1 MSADLRKRAEAIVE
15 AHCENGSGGIFTGGD
30 DLRECIY
37 DALVAVRDESLED
50 AAGVS
55 EMMANGWRDVQGKPE
70 LQAPVAAVAWR
81 IRALK
86 VKP

>member
-15 AHCENGSGGIFTGGD
+15 AHCENSSGGIFTGGD

-37 DALVAVRDESLED
+37 YALVAVRDEALED
-50 AAGVS
+50 GMRMVEYRIERLQLNARDARGIGAALREV
-55 EMMANGWRDVQGKPE
+55 
-70 LQAPVAAVAWR
+70 
-81 IRALK
+81 RALK